1 MRREIDRA
9 PDGAHG
15 ASLPQRLRFFVAE
28 GGMRRAR
35 RALRTIIRRVIGAPD
50 YEAYLEHCR
59 TAGHPPQLDE
69 REYVK
74 QFFENKGKA
83 PRCC

>member
-1 MRREIDRA
+1 MRREIDGA

-28 GGMRRAR
+28 GGML
-35 RALRTIIRRVIGAPD
+35 RALRAIVRRVIGAPD
-50 YEAYLEHCR
+50 YEGYLEHCR
-59 TAGHPPQLDE
+59 TVGHPPTVDE
-69 REYVK
+69 REYVT

>member
-1 MRREIDRA
+1 MRPAIK
-9 PDGAHG
+9 
-15 ASLPQRLRFFVAE
+15 RLL
-28 GGMRRAR
+28 
-35 RALRTIIRRVIGAPD
+35 RALRRVIGAPD

-59 TAGHPPQLDE
+59 TAGHPPRLSE